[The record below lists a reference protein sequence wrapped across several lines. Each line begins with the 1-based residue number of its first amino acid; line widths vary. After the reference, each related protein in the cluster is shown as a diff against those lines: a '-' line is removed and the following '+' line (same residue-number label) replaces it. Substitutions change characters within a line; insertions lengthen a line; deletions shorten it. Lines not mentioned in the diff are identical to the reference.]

1 MPLRLEVGP
10 RDFEA
15 RQVTVARRDS
25 PPGTKGV
32 GMPVD
37 GLGPKIAELLEQFQ
51 ADLFATAKKAR
62 DEKLVQVW
70 EWKDFVPA
78 LNQNCIVLT
87 PFCNEIEWEEQV
99 KTKSRDEY
107 LDGEAEDERTAT
119 SVAAKTL
126 CIPFKQV
133 RRARRSRHAPGAAA
147 PPFPPPA
154 RARDS
159 GWARLTRTFP
169 RCPSREARPARGH
182 AVLRQRKTRDVL
194 GSVGPVVLA
203 ETGPPSRSCAVARV
217 RGLPLVMYHLY
228 RWHITRRADEARGR
242 AVVSVVKIRASEPL
256 RVRLVRTTGRVA
268 KIGPSH
274 LITVGLAR
282 EPRPGASL
290 FHHPGVLSPYA

>member
-51 ADLFATAKKAR
+51 ADLFNTAKKAR
-62 DEKLVQVW
+62 DDKLVQVW

-107 LDGEAEDERTAT
+107 LNGEAEDERTAT

-133 RRARRSRHAPGAAA
+133 CRRATAMRRGGCCPLPLPSLRYFWLGTTLTHVALIPLLARSPTCPRARRASSAESPRRAGCCGADRIRQDRRSRPCRRVAFGVFLSPTHTGGAPSCV
-147 PPFPPPA
+147 
-154 RARDS
+154 RI
-159 GWARLTRTFP
+159 
-169 RCPSREARPARGH
+169 PS
-182 AVLRQRKTRDVL
+182 
-194 GSVGPVVLA
+194 
-203 ETGPPSRSCAVARV
+203 SCAI
-217 RGLPLVMYHLY
+217 H
-228 RWHITRRADEARGR
+228 
-242 AVVSVVKIRASEPL
+242 
-256 RVRLVRTTGRVA
+256 
-268 KIGPSH
+268 
-274 LITVGLAR
+274 
-282 EPRPGASL
+282 GACR
-290 FHHPGVLSPYA
+290 YEK

>member
-51 ADLFATAKKAR
+51 ADLFNTAKKAR
-62 DEKLVQVW
+62 DDKLVQVW

-107 LDGEAEDERTAT
+107 LNGEAEDERTAT

-133 RRARRSRHAPGAAA
+133 CRRATAMRRARLL
-147 PPFPPPA
+147 PPPLPSLPLLLDGHDSHA
-154 RARDS
+154 RCTHS
-159 GWARLTRTFP
+159 
-169 RCPSREARPARGH
+169 PSRAKPDLPEGTPCFVSGKPATCW
-182 AVLRQRKTRDVL
+182 VLW
-194 GSVGPVVLA
+194 G
-203 ETGPPSRSCAVARV
+203 RS
-217 RGLPLVMYHLY
+217 Y
-228 RWHITRRADEARGR
+228 
-242 AVVSVVKIRASEPL
+242 
-256 RVRLVRTTGRVA
+256 
-268 KIGPSH
+268 
-274 LITVGLAR
+274 
-282 EPRPGASL
+282 
-290 FHHPGVLSPYA
+290 

>member
-154 RARDS
+154 RARFWMGATHTHVPS
-159 GWARLTRTFP
+159 LPFARSPTCP
-169 RCPSREARPARGH
+169 RA
-182 AVLRQRKTRDVL
+182 
-194 GSVGPVVLA
+194 
-203 ETGPPSRSCAVARV
+203 
-217 RGLPLVMYHLY
+217 
-228 RWHITRRADEARGR
+228 RRASSAENPRRAGFCGAGR
-242 AVVSVVKIRASEPL
+242 ISRDRPSFALLCRRAGS
-256 RVRLVRTTGRVA
+256 
-268 KIGPSH
+268 GPSSCDVPS
-274 LITVGLAR
+274 I
-282 EPRPGASL
+282 
-290 FHHPGVLSPYA
+290 

>member
-99 KTKSRDEY
+99 KTRAATGTSTARP
-107 LDGEAEDERTAT
+107 RTSAPRRA
-119 SVAAKTL
+119 SPRRRSASVQRVVAA
-126 CIPFKQV
+126 PV
-133 RRARRSRHAPGAAA
+133 APCAGLL

-154 RARDS
+154 RAILDGRDS
-159 GWARLTRTFP
+159 HARSLVALRAKPTCP
-169 RCPSREARPARGH
+169 RAPCFVSGKPATCWVLWGGRISRDRPS
-182 AVLRQRKTRDVL
+182 
-194 GSVGPVVLA
+194 
-203 ETGPPSRSCAVARV
+203 SRSCAVARV
-217 RGLPLVMYHLY
+217 RGLLL
-228 RWHITRRADEARGR
+228 
-242 AVVSVVKIRASEPL
+242 
-256 RVRLVRTTGRVA
+256 
-268 KIGPSH
+268 
-274 LITVGLAR
+274 
-282 EPRPGASL
+282 
-290 FHHPGVLSPYA
+290 

>member
-1 MPLRLEVGP
+1 MRHVSYPPPPPVARSRRKFNHWEQKGVPLRLEVGP

-133 RRARRSRHAPGAAA
+133 RRARR
-147 PPFPPPA
+147 
-154 RARDS
+154 
-159 GWARLTRTFP
+159 
-169 RCPSREARPARGH
+169 
-182 AVLRQRKTRDVL
+182 
-194 GSVGPVVLA
+194 
-203 ETGPPSRSCAVARV
+203 
-217 RGLPLVMYHLY
+217 
-228 RWHITRRADEARGR
+228 
-242 AVVSVVKIRASEPL
+242 
-256 RVRLVRTTGRVA
+256 
-268 KIGPSH
+268 
-274 LITVGLAR
+274 
-282 EPRPGASL
+282 
-290 FHHPGVLSPYA
+290 

>member
-133 RRARRSRHAPGAAA
+133 CRRATAMRRGGCCPLPLPSLRYFWLGTTLTHVALIPLLARSPSCPRTSHARWRGAGMRGDCCA
-147 PPFPPPA
+147 PA
-154 RARDS
+154 RA
-159 GWARLTRTFP
+159 
-169 RCPSREARPARGH
+169 
-182 AVLRQRKTRDVL
+182 
-194 GSVGPVVLA
+194 
-203 ETGPPSRSCAVARV
+203 
-217 RGLPLVMYHLY
+217 
-228 RWHITRRADEARGR
+228 
-242 AVVSVVKIRASEPL
+242 
-256 RVRLVRTTGRVA
+256 
-268 KIGPSH
+268 
-274 LITVGLAR
+274 
-282 EPRPGASL
+282 GASR
-290 FHHPGVLSPYA
+290 LSR